1 MHPIRQRLA
10 PMFADWA
17 AERGLSP
24 VPIRPAASVVLVA
37 PHATKQSVGSGSEW
51 RTLLVQRH
59 AKARFMQSAFVFPGG
74 CVEDGVDITTSPSPS
89 SPSSSSDAENAR
101 EGLLQPP
108 HHVDTGTRGTAIDHF
123 RRCALRELQE
133 ETGISLA
140 GVDTAADRARRL
152 VPIAHWTTPAVYRY
166 RYNTWFFAAA
176 VPDPLPAVQLCPREL
191 VDAAWMTPRDAI
203 TRHMAGA
210 PGFALPLTTLMILE
224 AVASLWPRA
233 SDAEAVL
240 AGSRH
245 PLRRPP
251 DLTGDNNDLA
261 RLPGH
266 AVPQC
271 RVDAAGCKHWYVH
284 GASAAP
290 HLRGGGTHAYMVANE
305 TETYGCPATMPPETA
320 DAAPV
325 CPSFHR
331 TRAFVHVL

>member
-1 MHPIRQRLA
+1 MRPTRQRLA

-17 AERGLSP
+17 AERRLSP

-37 PHATKQSVGSGSEW
+37 PPATKQSVGSSSEW

-74 CVEDGVDITTSPSPS
+74 CVEDGVDIITAPPPSPSPS
-89 SPSSSSDAENAR
+89 SDAEND
-101 EGLLQPP
+101 LQL
-108 HHVDTGTRGTAIDHF
+108 HQIDTGTRGTAIDHF
-123 RRCALRELQE
+123 RRCALRELHE

-152 VPIAHWTTPAVYRY
+152 VPVAHWTTPAVYRY

-191 VDAAWMTPRDAI
+191 VDAAWLTPRDAI
-203 TRHMAGA
+203 ARHMAGT

-224 AVASLWPRA
+224 AMASMWPLER
-233 SDAEAVL
+233 DAEAVL

-245 PLRRPP
+245 PLRPP
-251 DLTGDNNDLA
+251 DDAAEGCSGPLA

-290 HLRGGGTHAYMVANE
+290 HLRGGGTHAYLVANE
-305 TETYGCPATMPPETA
+305 AATYGCAATMPPETA
-320 DAAPV
+320 DAGTPV